1 MDILDFITFL
11 IVFGGLIFAICYCY
25 RYDAKCQKRFE
36 ERQERFV
43 HAIEELRDYF
53 YHWYNK

>member
-11 IVFGGLIFAICYCY
+11 IVLGGLIFALCYCY
-25 RYDAKCQKRFE
+25 QYETKRQKRFE
-36 ERQERFV
+36 ELQERYV

-53 YHWYNK
+53 

>member
-1 MDILDFITFL
+1 MDILDFIAFL
-11 IVFGGLIFAICYCY
+11 LFLGVIIFAVCYCFQY
-25 RYDAKCQKRFE
+25 ETKRQKRFE

-43 HAIEELRDYF
+43 LAIEELRDYF

>member
-11 IVFGGLIFAICYCY
+11 IVLGGLIFAICYCY
-25 RYDAKCQKRFE
+25 QYETKRQKRFE
-36 ERQERFV
+36 ERQERYV
-43 HAIEELRDYF
+43 LAIEELRDYF